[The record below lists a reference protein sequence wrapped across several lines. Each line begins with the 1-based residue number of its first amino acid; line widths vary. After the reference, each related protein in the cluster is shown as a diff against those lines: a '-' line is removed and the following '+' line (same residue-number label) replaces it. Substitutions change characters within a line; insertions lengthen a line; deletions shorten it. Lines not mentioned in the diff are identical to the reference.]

1 MQRETKEVALIVST
15 PALAGPGQ
23 PEAPP
28 SPHLDRWHVKTTP
41 ARFPR
46 AGPCPRCPA
55 VQVTTPSPCPSLSTI
70 AQRFHFLL
78 PFLFLTLSIPSDLHS
93 QSPTPSSHRALPCSD
108 PKAPPPRPRTSLLRA
123 RHGGASKQQP
133 KHTDPTSPPAAAVS
147 SELRPAPKH
156 HHINS
161 PAAICA
167 ARPRPFPKPGPRRKG
182 GPRRGN
188 IGGAAHHHVPCPAR
202 LLLTRPRRGR
212 RRQTRWSGTRCCR
225 PLPNGPTSCP

>member
-108 PKAPPPRPRTSLLRA
+108 PKAPPPTTHLASSGPTRRSVQAAAEAHRPDLATRRSGEFRTAPSPKTPP
-123 RHGGASKQQP
+123 HQQP
-133 KHTDPTSPPAAAVS
+133 GRHLRRPSAAFPQARAQEERRSPP
-147 SELRPAPKH
+147 R
-156 HHINS
+156 
-161 PAAICA
+161 
-167 ARPRPFPKPGPRRKG
+167 
-182 GPRRGN
+182 
-188 IGGAAHHHVPCPAR
+188 
-202 LLLTRPRRGR
+202 
-212 RRQTRWSGTRCCR
+212 
-225 PLPNGPTSCP
+225 